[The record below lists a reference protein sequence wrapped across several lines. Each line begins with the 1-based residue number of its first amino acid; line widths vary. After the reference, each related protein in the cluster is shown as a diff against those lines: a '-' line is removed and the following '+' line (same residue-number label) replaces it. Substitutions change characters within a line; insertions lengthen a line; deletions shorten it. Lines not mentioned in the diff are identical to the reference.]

1 MIEPAAYITAAAAG
15 ASGCRDEAAAGA
27 MMSAVS
33 HTAPASTSVVIEYAR
48 RKTSRRILSRY

>member
-1 MIEPAAYITAAAAG
+1 
-15 ASGCRDEAAAGA
+15 